1 MRVSLL
7 RGRNFTDSD
16 DESAPLVVIINQT
29 MANRFW
35 PHVDAIGQRLSV
47 GGTAG
52 PFVEVI
58 GVTSDGKY
66 QTIGEDARPF
76 FYVPLAQNFASKRTL
91 HIRTL
96 VPPESIA
103 ATVKDE
109 IVRQARDLPILNIET
124 MKQLLQGAFGFFA
137 FRLAATLAAVLGTI
151 GLILAVV
158 GVYGVVSFAA
168 SQRTREI
175 GIRIA
180 LRANAR
186 DILNLV
192 WLQGVRL
199 VLWGIAIGMAAA
211 LALTRAMR
219 HLVAGISTRDPVTYC
234 TVAILLSAVALL
246 ACWIP
251 AWRATRVDP
260 MVALRYE

>member
-1 MRVSLL
+1 
-7 RGRNFTDSD
+7 
-16 DESAPLVVIINQT
+16 
-29 MANRFW
+29 
-35 PHVDAIGQRLSV
+35 
-47 GGTAG
+47 
-52 PFVEVI
+52 
-58 GVTSDGKY
+58 
-66 QTIGEDARPF
+66 
-76 FYVPLAQNFASKRTL
+76 
-91 HIRTL
+91 
-96 VPPESIA
+96 
-103 ATVKDE
+103 
-109 IVRQARDLPILNIET
+109 

-137 FRLAATLAAVLGTI
+137 FRLAAILAAVLGTI

-180 LRANAR
+180 LGADAR

-211 LALTRAMR
+211 WALARAMR
-219 HLVAGISTRDPVTYC
+219 HLVAGISTSDPVTYC
-234 TVAILLSAVALL
+234 TVAILLSVVVLL

-251 AWRATRVDP
+251 ARRATRVDP